1 MCEYVLH
8 GRVSC
13 QVTVVTGTC
22 VSRALSVCLCAGCRV
37 RPRVC
42 VCCLVTRLCRTNG
55 RGGGK
60 VRSAVCGLTLV
71 VTTTMWPCVLKR
83 MRPLCHP
90 VILPPSQPL
99 RCPQSAPFPYPTS
112 TTHHLSSPPLS
123 LSRRV
128 CRPCHIF
135 NVSSH
140 PSAHTRRFLFQC
152 CPSFPTTPVAR
163 HLFCS
168 SSNWPDQRVCAG
180 RAHSVTSRARSLSQR
195 SVSRRRASR

>member
-22 VSRALSVCLCAGCRV
+22 VSRALSVCAGCRV
-37 RPRVC
+37 RLRARVC

-60 VRSAVCGLTLV
+60 VAVCGL
-71 VTTTMWPCVLKR
+71 
-83 MRPLCHP
+83 PLRTYELRYNYDVAVCFETDAP
-90 VILPPSQPL
+90 SLPPSHLAPL
-99 RCPQSAPFPYPTS
+99 AAAPQSAPFPYPTS

-195 SVSRRRASR
+195 SESRRRASR

>member
-1 MCEYVLH
+1 M
-8 GRVSC
+8 
-13 QVTVVTGTC
+13 TVVTGTC
-22 VSRALSVCLCAGCRV
+22 VSRALSVCAGCRV
-37 RPRVC
+37 RARVC
-42 VCCLVTRLCRTNG
+42 VCCLVTRLCVCRTNG
-55 RGGGK
+55 RGGGR
-60 VRSAVCGLTLV
+60 VRGLRSADLRYNYDVAVCFETDAPSLSPSHLA
-71 VTTTMWPCVLKR
+71 
-83 MRPLCHP
+83 PLAAA
-90 VILPPSQPL
+90 
-99 RCPQSAPFPYPTS
+99 PQSAPFPYPTS
-112 TTHHLSSPPLS
+112 TTHHLSSPP

-168 SSNWPDQRVCAG
+168 SSNWPDQRVCAA

>member
-22 VSRALSVCLCAGCRV
+22 VSRALSVSCLCRL
-37 RPRVC
+37 PRSGASL
-42 VCCLVTRLCRTNG
+42 CLLSRDSSVSDERARRREG
-55 RGGGK
+55 
-60 VRSAVCGLTLV
+60 AVCGLRLIY

-99 RCPQSAPFPYPTS
+99 RSPHHSHIRHRQHITSAPRHSHVVRAGPVTS
-112 TTHHLSSPPLS
+112 ATCHLPQ
-123 LSRRV
+123 
-128 CRPCHIF
+128 
-135 NVSSH
+135 
-140 PSAHTRRFLFQC
+140 AHTHTHQFLLEC

-195 SVSRRRASR
+195 SESRRRASR

>member
-22 VSRALSVCLCAGCRV
+22 VSRALSVSCLCRL
-37 RPRVC
+37 PRSGASL
-42 VCCLVTRLCRTNG
+42 CLLSRDSSVSDERARRREG
-55 RGGGK
+55 
-60 VRSAVCGLTLV
+60 AVCGLRLIY

-99 RCPQSAPFPYPTS
+99 RSPHHSHIRHRQHITSAPRHS
-112 TTHHLSSPPLS
+112 A

-195 SVSRRRASR
+195 SESRRRASR